1 MEDVDI
7 FLDTMVSNYNNAIQ
21 RQSQIEEYY
30 KQHKSEPVAENESD
44 QTSDQIIA
52 MLEKYQRVSVAERN
66 KMLKGIKLDA
76 DDVGATH
83 MSERICGCRF
93 TAKLIFTMILLHLTK
108 PIGKRFETTYN
119 TIFKQPL
126 VEKIMFEYISS
137 SRIDDIRNERHPHF
151 YTLLPDTELCI
162 CVILSDNI
170 SEYGNLFSSEH
181 NFVVFNRGDGN
192 CNVLSSSW
200 RGVGDVSTPISN
212 KLEKYEDLKLRLMPE
227 NLRNKENAEDL
238 FGSNINLTGN
248 LEIIFISK
256 EAFIA
261 LSGGKKK
268 TKKRKKRKKRKT
280 LKK

>member
-1 MEDVDI
+1 MEVDI
-7 FLDTMVSNYNNAIQ
+7 YLDTMVSNYNNAIQ

-30 KQHKSEPVAENESD
+30 KQHKSELVPENETD
-44 QTSDQIIA
+44 KASDQIIT
-52 MLEKYQRVSVAERN
+52 MLEKYQRVSIAQRN
-66 KMLKGIKLDA
+66 KMLKGIKLDE
-76 DDVGATH
+76 DDVVATH
-83 MSERICGCRF
+83 MSERMCGCRF
-93 TAKLIFTMILLHLTK
+93 TAKLIFTMILLRFTK

-126 VEKIMFEYISS
+126 VEKIMFEYISQS
-137 SRIDDIRNERHPHF
+137 KIDDIRNERHPHF

-170 SEYGNLFSSEH
+170 SEHGNLFSSEH

-200 RGVGDVSTPISN
+200 RGLGDVSTPISN
-212 KLEKYEDLKLRLMPE
+212 KLVKYEDLKLRLMPE

-280 LKK
+280 LKL

>member
-7 FLDTMVSNYNNAIQ
+7 FLDTMVSNYNNVIQ

-30 KQHKSEPVAENESD
+30 KQHKSEPIAENESD

-52 MLEKYQRVSVAERN
+52 MLEKYQRVSIAQRN
-66 KMLKGIKLDA
+66 KMLKGIKLDE
-76 DDVGATH
+76 DDVVATH
-83 MSERICGCRF
+83 MSERMCGCRF
-93 TAKLIFTMILLHLTK
+93 TAKLIFTMILLRFTK

-126 VEKIMFEYISS
+126 VEKIMFEYISQS
-137 SRIDDIRNERHPHF
+137 KIDDIRNERHPHF

-170 SEYGNLFSSEH
+170 SEHGNLFSSEH

-200 RGVGDVSTPISN
+200 RGLGDVSTPISN
-212 KLEKYEDLKLRLMPE
+212 KLVKYEDLKLRLMPE

-280 LKK
+280 LKL